1 MEKFYTIKDNYAEIL
16 LSKDIYPLVS
26 VKKALANFM
35 EETYIKISSDKDKII
50 VQMVLKENKKNL
62 EKIIGELYNEFLR
75 ESLRYNI
82 AIETK
87 NLRELIV
94 GRALYTT
101 CIDLENNQKEEK
113 PEIEKTVDKKEIS
126 YQKILPVTEHKKTDT
141 GTILNL
147 FFRYQF

>member
-1 MEKFYTIKDNYAEIL
+1 MEKFYTINDNYAEIV

-26 VKKALANFM
+26 VKKALTNFM
-35 EETYIKISSDKDKII
+35 EETYIKLKDNNDEII
-50 VQMVLKENKKNL
+50 VQMVLQESKTDL
-62 EKIIGELYNEFLR
+62 EKIIGEFYNELLR

-101 CIDLENNQKEEK
+101 CIDLEENQEEKNEDIEETYNLDEIAVNWFDKYGNKEE
-113 PEIEKTVDKKEIS
+113 EKC
-126 YQKILPVTEHKKTDT
+126 
-141 GTILNL
+141 
-147 FFRYQF
+147 

>member
-1 MEKFYTIKDNYAEIL
+1 MEKFYTINDNYAEIV

-26 VKKALANFM
+26 VKKALTNFM
-35 EETYIKISSDKDKII
+35 EETYIKLKDNNDEII
-50 VQMVLKENKKNL
+50 VQMVLQESKTDL
-62 EKIIGELYNEFLR
+62 EKIIGEFYNELLR

-101 CIDLENNQKEEK
+101 CIDLEENQEEKKEEIEETYNLD
-113 PEIEKTVDKKEIS
+113 EIAVNWFDKYGNKEEEKC
-126 YQKILPVTEHKKTDT
+126 
-141 GTILNL
+141 
-147 FFRYQF
+147 

>member
-26 VKKALANFM
+26 IKKALANFM

-101 CIDLENNQKEEK
+101 CIDLENNPKGENNATQNEEYGLDEVAVNWFDKYTDKEE
-113 PEIEKTVDKKEIS
+113 
-126 YQKILPVTEHKKTDT
+126 
-141 GTILNL
+141 
-147 FFRYQF
+147 

>member
-1 MEKFYTIKDNYAEIL
+1 MERFYTINDSYAEIV

-35 EETYIKISSDKDKII
+35 EEIYIKINSNKDEI
-50 VQMVLKENKKNL
+50 VVQIVPKENKEKL
-62 EKIIGELYNEFLR
+62 EKIIGEFYNELLR

-82 AIETK
+82 ATETK

-101 CIDLENNQKEEK
+101 CIDLEENQEENNYTEEEEYSLDEIAVNWFDKYENKEE
-113 PEIEKTVDKKEIS
+113 
-126 YQKILPVTEHKKTDT
+126 QKC
-141 GTILNL
+141 
-147 FFRYQF
+147 

>member
-1 MEKFYTIKDNYAEIL
+1 MEKFYTINDNYAEIV

-26 VKKALANFM
+26 VKKALTNFM
-35 EETYIKISSDKDKII
+35 DKTYIKIKDNNSEIM
-50 VQMVLKENKKNL
+50 VQMVLQENKADL
-62 EKIIGELYNEFLR
+62 EKIIGEFYNELLR

-101 CIDLENNQKEEK
+101 CIDLEENQEEKNEEDIEETYNLDEIAVNWFDKYGNKEE
-113 PEIEKTVDKKEIS
+113 
-126 YQKILPVTEHKKTDT
+126 QKC
-141 GTILNL
+141 
-147 FFRYQF
+147 

>member
-26 VKKALANFM
+26 IKKALANFM

-101 CIDLENNQKEEK
+101 CIDLENNQKEENNATQK
-113 PEIEKTVDKKEIS
+113 EEYGLDEVAVNWFDKYTDKE
-126 YQKILPVTEHKKTDT
+126 D
-141 GTILNL
+141 
-147 FFRYQF
+147 

>member
-101 CIDLENNQKEEK
+101 CIDLENNQKEENNATQK
-113 PEIEKTVDKKEIS
+113 EEYGLDEIAVNWFDKYTDKE
-126 YQKILPVTEHKKTDT
+126 D
-141 GTILNL
+141 
-147 FFRYQF
+147 

>member
-1 MEKFYTIKDNYAEIL
+1 MERFYTINGSYAEIV

-26 VKKALANFM
+26 VKKAIANFM
-35 EETYIKISSDKDKII
+35 EEIYIKINSNKDEI
-50 VQMVLKENKKNL
+50 VVQIVLQENKKNL
-62 EKIIGELYNEFLR
+62 EELIGKFCNELLR

-101 CIDLENNQKEEK
+101 CIDLEANQKENNDIEDEEYSLD
-113 PEIEKTVDKKEIS
+113 EIAVNWFDKYENKEE
-126 YQKILPVTEHKKTDT
+126 QKC
-141 GTILNL
+141 
-147 FFRYQF
+147 

>member
-101 CIDLENNQKEEK
+101 CIDLENNPKGENNATQNEEYGLDEVAVNWFDKYTDKE
-113 PEIEKTVDKKEIS
+113 D
-126 YQKILPVTEHKKTDT
+126 
-141 GTILNL
+141 
-147 FFRYQF
+147 

>member
-26 VKKALANFM
+26 IKKALANFM

-101 CIDLENNQKEEK
+101 CIDLENNPKGENNATQNEEYGLDEVAVNWFDKYTDKE
-113 PEIEKTVDKKEIS
+113 D
-126 YQKILPVTEHKKTDT
+126 
-141 GTILNL
+141 
-147 FFRYQF
+147 

>member
-1 MEKFYTIKDNYAEIL
+1 MEKFYTINDNYAEIV

-26 VKKALANFM
+26 VKKALTNFM
-35 EETYIKISSDKDKII
+35 EETYIKLKDNNDEII
-50 VQMVLKENKKNL
+50 VQMVLQESKTDL
-62 EKIIGELYNEFLR
+62 EKIIGEFYNELLR

-101 CIDLENNQKEEK
+101 CIDLDENQEEKNEDIEETYNLDEIAVNWFDKYGNKEE
-113 PEIEKTVDKKEIS
+113 
-126 YQKILPVTEHKKTDT
+126 
-141 GTILNL
+141 
-147 FFRYQF
+147 

>member
-1 MEKFYTIKDNYAEIL
+1 MEKFYTINDNYAEIV

-26 VKKALANFM
+26 VKKALTNFM
-35 EETYIKISSDKDKII
+35 EETYIKLKDNNDEII
-50 VQMVLKENKKNL
+50 VQMVLQEGKTDL
-62 EKIIGELYNEFLR
+62 EKIIGEFYNELLR

-101 CIDLENNQKEEK
+101 CIDLEENQEEK
-113 PEIEKTVDKKEIS
+113 NEDIEETYNLYEIAVNWFDKYGNNEG
-126 YQKILPVTEHKKTDT
+126 QKC
-141 GTILNL
+141 
-147 FFRYQF
+147 

>member
-1 MEKFYTIKDNYAEIL
+1 MEKFYTINDNYAEIS

-35 EETYIKISSDKDKII
+35 EETYIKLSNNNDEIL
-50 VQMVLKENKKNL
+50 VQIELKENKENL
-62 EKIIGELYNEFLR
+62 EKIIGEFYNELLR

-101 CIDLENNQKEEK
+101 CIDLEENQEEIDKDTEEGEYSLDEIAVNWFDKYTNEEEK
-113 PEIEKTVDKKEIS
+113 KC
-126 YQKILPVTEHKKTDT
+126 
-141 GTILNL
+141 
-147 FFRYQF
+147 

>member
-1 MEKFYTIKDNYAEIL
+1 MEKFYTINDNYAEIV

-26 VKKALANFM
+26 VKKALTNFM
-35 EETYIKISSDKDKII
+35 EETYIKLKDNNDEII
-50 VQMVLKENKKNL
+50 VQMVLQEGKTDL
-62 EKIIGELYNEFLR
+62 EKIIGEFYNELLR

-101 CIDLENNQKEEK
+101 CIDLEENQEEK
-113 PEIEKTVDKKEIS
+113 NEDIEETYNLDEIAVNWFDKYGNNE
-126 YQKILPVTEHKKTDT
+126 
-141 GTILNL
+141 G
-147 FFRYQF
+147 

>member
-94 GRALYTT
+94 GRALYKT
-101 CIDLENNQKEEK
+101 CIDLENNQKEENNATQK
-113 PEIEKTVDKKEIS
+113 EEYGLDEIAVNWFDKYTDKE
-126 YQKILPVTEHKKTDT
+126 D
-141 GTILNL
+141 
-147 FFRYQF
+147 

>member
-1 MEKFYTIKDNYAEIL
+1 MEKFYTINDNYAEIV

-26 VKKALANFM
+26 VKKALTNFM
-35 EETYIKISSDKDKII
+35 EETYIKLKDNNDEII
-50 VQMVLKENKKNL
+50 VQMVLQESKTDL
-62 EKIIGELYNEFLR
+62 EKIIGEFYNELLR

-101 CIDLENNQKEEK
+101 CIDLEENQEEK
-113 PEIEKTVDKKEIS
+113 NEHIEETYNLDEIAVNWFDKYGNNEG
-126 YQKILPVTEHKKTDT
+126 QKC
-141 GTILNL
+141 
-147 FFRYQF
+147 

>member
-16 LSKDIYPLVS
+16 LSKEIYPLVS

-35 EETYIKISSDKDKII
+35 EDTYIKIDSNKDKIV
-50 VQMVLKENKKNL
+50 VQIALQEDKKNL

-101 CIDLENNQKEEK
+101 CIDLENNPKGENNATQNEEYGLDEVAVNWFDKYTDKE
-113 PEIEKTVDKKEIS
+113 D
-126 YQKILPVTEHKKTDT
+126 
-141 GTILNL
+141 
-147 FFRYQF
+147 